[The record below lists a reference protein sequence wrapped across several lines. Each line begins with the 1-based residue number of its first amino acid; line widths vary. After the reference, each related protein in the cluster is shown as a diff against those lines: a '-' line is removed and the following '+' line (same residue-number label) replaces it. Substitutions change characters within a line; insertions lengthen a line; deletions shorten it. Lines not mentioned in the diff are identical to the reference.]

1 MRVRHKPPT
10 LVSMWML
17 DVFCCALG
25 CMILLWVL
33 ESLGSNEQ
41 AKRAKTALTDLVA
54 TRTALADARKELADT
69 AARLNAAL
77 DDVRGRLAAMTTD
90 RDDARKKL
98 VAATAAAENT
108 RKDLAVATADV
119 IDTKKKLASA
129 TTDAEALKDELLK
142 AEALAAARA
151 EELRKRD
158 KAVTTLAERV
168 ASAATAADDLQKLL
182 RDRQKEVEAM
192 TARARDAEQ
201 RLADLDAK
209 LRAAVK
215 DVADARAAA
224 ADARATASANA
235 KTTAADVA
243 AARDA
248 EKRLR
253 QEVADAH
260 TQIIDL
266 QGDKKRLA
274 DKFDRLR
281 IDSENKFAGIALT
294 GKSVVFVVDYSG
306 SMRLKSD
313 RPDDEDPTK
322 WAGVV
327 ETVGKV
333 ARSIPDLDRFQL
345 VIFSEKA
352 SHPLGDGKWVAYKG
366 EESVRQITDTLKKT
380 RPDGGTNLHAG
391 LELAFKLRAD
401 GLDTVYLFSDGL
413 PSLGEPLTPEQ
424 DRTLSGAKRTE
435 LLTRHL
441 RQQLA
446 EWNRPRDT
454 KRVRIN
460 AVGFYYD
467 SPEVGSFLWS
477 LAREHDGSFVGM
489 SRP

>member
-33 ESLGSNEQ
+33 ESLGSGEQ
-41 AKRAKTALTDLVA
+41 AKRAKSALTDLA
-54 TRTALADARKELADT
+54 TTRTTLADARREWADT
-69 AARLNAAL
+69 TAKWSASLE
-77 DDVRGRLAAMTTD
+77 DVRRQLDAMTAE
-90 RDDARKKL
+90 RDDARTKL
-98 VAATAAAENT
+98 AAATTDSETT
-108 RKDLAVATADV
+108 RKNLAVATADV
-119 IDTKKKLASA
+119 IDTKKKLVSA
-129 TTDAEALKDELLK
+129 TTDAETLKDELLK
-142 AEALAAARA
+142 AEALASARA

-158 KAVTTLAERV
+158 KAVATLAERV
-168 ASAATAADDLQKLL
+168 ASSAAAADGLQKLL
-182 RDRQKEVEAM
+182 RERQKDLDAM
-192 TARARDAEQ
+192 TARTRDAETQ
-201 RLADLDAK
+201 LADLDAK
-209 LRAAVK
+209 LQAAVK
-215 DVADARAAA
+215 DATAARTVAADARTAA
-224 ADARATASANA
+224 ADA
-235 KTTAADVA
+235 KMTAADLA
-243 AARDA
+243 AAREA

-253 QEVADAH
+253 QEVADAR

-266 QGDKKRLA
+266 QGDKKKLA

-281 IDSENKFAGIALT
+281 IDSDNKFAGIALT
-294 GKSVVFVVDYSG
+294 GKSVVFVVDSSG

-313 RPDDEDPTK
+313 KPDDVDPTK

-345 VIFSEKA
+345 VVFAEKA
-352 SHPLGDGKWVAYKG
+352 SHPLGDGKWIAYKG
-366 EESVRQITDTLKKT
+366 EESVKQIVDTLTKT
-380 RPDGGTNLHAG
+380 QPDGGTNLHAG
-391 LELAFKLRAD
+391 LDLAFKLRAD

-413 PSLGEPLTPEQ
+413 PSLGEPLTADQ
-424 DRTLSGAKRTE
+424 NRTLQGSQRTE
-435 LLTRHL
+435 VLTRHL

-460 AVGFYYD
+460 AIGFYYD

-477 LAREHDGSFVGM
+477 LARENDGSFVGM